1 MRTLPTFL
9 TLLALALTTACKQAD
24 PTPVLKQR
32 FTQLATN
39 ICNSE
44 PEKCVE
50 LVDPVYVRAQGTD
63 KVVGSFK
70 FMVGLYKF
78 MKVDASKV
86 RIDDVLILPKGQT
99 AEVRYS
105 LQVNGE
111 WKAQEKPTNWL
122 LVDGQWFL
130 QL

>member
-1 MRTLPTFL
+1 MRTLTASLVF
-9 TLLALALTTACKQAD
+9 AGLALTTACKQPD
-24 PTPVLKQR
+24 PATALKQR

-50 LVDPVYVRAQGTD
+50 LVDPVYVRAQGSD
-63 KVVGSFK
+63 KVIGSFK

-78 MKVDASKV
+78 MKVDATKV
-86 RIDDVLILPKGQT
+86 RIDDVLILPKGLT

-105 LQVNGE
+105 IQVNGE
-111 WKAQEKPTNWL
+111 WKAQEKPTNWR